1 MARVNAIPET
11 VNISELRQRQNELLG
26 RLESGPV
33 LLVQYSTPAALLV
46 SVGQW
51 NRLADDL
58 EDLEDAVTALKT
70 QLALARGD
78 TDLVDWHEV
87 EAELA
92 KLEKPGRVPL
102 TA

>member
-11 VNISELRQRQNELLG
+11 VNISSLPQRKLLLG
-26 RLESGPV
+26 RLE
-33 LLVQYSTPAALLV
+33 LLVSLVQDSTPAALLV

-87 EAELA
+87 EAELTKA
-92 KLEKPGRVPL
+92 GRVPL

>member
-26 RLESGPV
+26 RLDSGPV

-58 EDLEDAVTALKT
+58 EDLEDTVTALKM
-70 QLALARGD
+70 QLALAQGD
-78 TDLVDWHEV
+78 TDLVDWSEV
-87 EAELA
+87 EAEL
-92 KLEKPGRVPL
+92 EKTDRVSL